1 MSIERSTRSGD
12 SSRTWALGAVAL
24 GAAGSVAAAL
34 YYRSFAAA
42 LPLGLGL
49 PLDDA
54 WIHVQFASSFAAGHP
69 FQFGPGEWSSGSS
82 APLWSVLEGIGLV
95 LCDDPV
101 TVAHVLGVAFTVLYL
116 GMAVALARR
125 MGLSGPVL
133 LTVPALL
140 LAQWRTCWAA
150 VSGMEV
156 PLACALVLLVCWSY
170 LDERTRPG
178 PAWRSGLAA
187 GALLWTRPEGLLVA
201 IVLMA
206 DQVAEHFRTREGS
219 GGIGRRGRVVRLVG
233 MILAWA
239 AVAVP
244 YFVLNAATGPG
255 VLPRTV
261 YVKAHVATIE
271 RGWHTLWTFVADL
284 MGEAVSWRVF
294 FLGAMLA
301 MAHGLLGTRRGERRT
316 PLVILVAGWLAAIA
330 YFKGSADFS
339 SRYIIPC
346 IGLLTVFGVVGLH
359 RACAALRV
367 GLAGEAVA
375 VVVLLAQGVPAVLE
389 NASITARDVA
399 SVSGHVVRMGR
410 WAARHVPRDA
420 VIAMSDV
427 GAMSVFTEN
436 RVVDLR
442 GLVSPYHGWDRLAEL
457 DRQRRERVAY
467 AFLFPELNERVILRG
482 GYVPIHVITLDANT
496 ISASDN
502 LVAYRTPWTDERR
515 LEQVGASF
523 DFEDGTM
530 QGWTASGA
538 FPRRDWLSDG
548 AGPGQRR
555 VIDLGGGRWFLS
567 SWGPDG
573 DATTGRVVSP
583 ELRIDGDI
591 VTLRV
596 GGGCLPDSV
605 GVRLWVDGRIR
616 RTAVGECSEVLVQRE
631 WDVRDLRGRL
641 ARLEAHDDTTGGW
654 GHVMLDEVRQ
664 HRVLGGRA
672 PTLADFPPEGP
683 QEPAESRLAAER
695 RGQPENP

>member
-1 MSIERSTRSGD
+1 
-12 SSRTWALGAVAL
+12 VAL

-42 LPLGLGL
+42 LPLGHGL

-101 TVAHVLGVAFTVLYL
+101 TVAHVLGVVFTVLYL

-156 PLACALVLLVCWSY
+156 PLACFLVLLVCWSY
-170 LDERTRPG
+170 LDERTRSG
-178 PAWRSGLAA
+178 PAWRTGLAA

-206 DQVAEHFRTREGS
+206 DQIFVAVS
-219 GGIGRRGRVVRLVG
+219 GGTPFLEKGVSPGPLSPKTFKRFIVRDLPRFDRLTG
-233 MILAWA
+233 MVLAWA
-239 AVAVP
+239 VAAVP

-271 RGWHTLWTFVADL
+271 RGWHHVWAFLADL
-284 MGEAVSWRVF
+284 MGDAVSWRVF

-301 MAHGLLGTRRGERRT
+301 MAHRVLDARRDKRHEW
-316 PLVILVAGWLAAIA
+316 LVIIVAGWLAAIA

-359 RACAALRV
+359 RACAAFRV
-367 GLAGEAVA
+367 GVAGEAVA

-427 GAMSVFTEN
+427 GAMSVFTES

-530 QGWTASGA
+530 QGWTASGVS
-538 FPRRDWLSDG
+538 PRRDWLSDG

-573 DATTGRVVSP
+573 DAATGSIASP
-583 ELRIDGDI
+583 PFRIDGDI

-596 GGGCLPDSV
+596 GGGCLPDGV

-641 ARLEAHDDTTGGW
+641 ARLEAHDDTSEGW

-664 HRVLGGRA
+664 YRVLGGTA
-672 PTLADFPPEGP
+672 PVLADFPPEGP

-695 RGQPENP
+695 RGNGRGR